1 MTNFSWQKFPIKTAT
16 ACQSK
21 WAWSTISLDHGT
33 TSSCFRV
40 EKLNLT
46 PDNFENFHNLPEK
59 ISDRER
65 MLQGE
70 WPDNNRCNYCKEI
83 EIAGGYSDRMHYN
96 AIGGYTPKELK
107 KDKLATTVTPKIVEV
122 YYTNECNLA
131 CIYCNERCSSKIEAE
146 NDHYLGKDRQKPFH
160 SPFKEELYQKFL
172 LWLKENIKDLQR
184 LNLLGGETF
193 IQHKLLNDVI
203 AIINENPNPF
213 LQLNIVSNFN
223 APKKYFY
230 KYIDEIKKLYDS
242 KKIGRFDLTCS
253 VDCWGPQQ
261 EYIRSG
267 LKLELLEEYLS
278 YAAQQ
283 DEKWLY
289 LGINSTITCMTIKTM
304 PELLKKIK
312 KYSGNRQIYHS
323 FEIVIGKEFQN
334 PKIFDYSFWKND
346 LDNIVKLMK
355 GNSFESIE
363 LAERMS
369 GLQKMLQNNCKQDNE
384 KITQLHTYL
393 DELDRRRGTD
403 WRTLFPYLIV

>member
-1 MTNFSWQKFPIKTAT
+1 MTNFHWQKFPIKTAT

-21 WAWSTISLDHGT
+21 WAWSTVWLDSAKT
-33 TSSCFRV
+33 ASCFRV

-46 PDNFENFHNLPEK
+46 PDNFDNFHNLPEK
-59 ISDRER
+59 INDRER
-65 MLQGE
+65 MLQGL
-70 WPDNNRCNYCKEI
+70 WPDNNRCNYCKSI
-83 EIAGGYSDRMHYN
+83 ENAGGYSDRMHYN
-96 AIGGYTPKELK
+96 SIGGYTPKELK
-107 KDKLATTVTPKIVEV
+107 KDKQATTVTPKIVEV

-131 CIYCNERCSSKIEAE
+131 CIYCTDRCSSKIEAE
-146 NDHYLGKDRQKPFH
+146 NDRYLGKDRPKLFH

-172 LWLKENIKDLQR
+172 IWLRENIKNLQR

-203 AIINENPNPF
+203 TIINENPNPF

-261 EYIRSG
+261 EYVRSG
-267 LKLELLEEYLS
+267 LNLKLLEEYLS

-289 LGINSTITCMTIKTM
+289 LNINSTITCMTIKTM
-304 PELLKKIK
+304 PKLIEKIK
-312 KYSGNRQIYHS
+312 KYSGNRQIHHS
-323 FEIVIGKEFQN
+323 FEILLGHEYQN
-334 PKIFDYSFWKND
+334 PKIFDYSFWKKD
-346 LDNIVKLMK
+346 LEDIIKLMK

-369 GLQKMLQNNCKQDNE
+369 GLQKMLQVNCKQDNE
-384 KITQLHTYL
+384 KIAKLHAYL

-403 WRTLFPYLIV
+403 WRPLFPYLIV